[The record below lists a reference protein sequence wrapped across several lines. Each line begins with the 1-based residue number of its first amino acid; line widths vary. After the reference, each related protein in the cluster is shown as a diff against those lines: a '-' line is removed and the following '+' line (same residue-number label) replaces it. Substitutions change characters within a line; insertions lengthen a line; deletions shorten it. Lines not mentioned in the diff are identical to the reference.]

1 MLHYEHVLLATDLT
15 PGSEQVADKA
25 QIIAERAK
33 AKLSLVHVVEQTP
46 LIYGS
51 SQFSVSMDSNL
62 EDNMKAQANQALNE
76 MGERIQVPA
85 TQQHIRHGSPKEVV
99 NEMVESHNID
109 LVVVGTHGRKGIKV
123 LLGSTANAIL
133 HVAKCDVWVVHL
145 PPTGQSFE

>member
-1 MLHYEHVLLATDLT
+1 MLHYEHVILATDLT

-33 AKLSLVHVVEQTP
+33 AKLSIVHVVEHTP

-76 MGERIQVPA
+76 MGERIEVPVN
-85 TQQHIRHGSPKEVV
+85 QQHIRHGSPKEVV
-99 NEMVESHNID
+99 NEMVESHGID

-145 PPTGQSFE
+145 PPAEQAE